1 VFENPA
7 HDFPKKLEYQLTG
20 QETFTVRVSDGAERG
35 FTLAFTRKPRN

>member
-20 QETFTVRVSDGAERG
+20 PDTLAVRVSAGERACTPN
-35 FTLAFTRKPRN
+35 FKRQKT